1 MSNTP
6 APPEAPPPE
15 SGPASLSLEPTPT
28 PIGQHTLDEQPPSD
42 SRRFGAFGGVFT
54 PSILTILGV
63 IMYLRFG
70 EVVGNIGLVGAL
82 AVVVLSHLISLATGL
97 SVAAIATNRTV
108 GPGGAYYMISR
119 SLGAPVGASIGIPLF
134 LAQALSITFYVV
146 GFCES
151 VGYLWDPLNP
161 NSAAFDPTLFKI
173 IGSAVLMVLTLITLK
188 STDLALKTQYV
199 VMAAIVLSLLSFL
212 LGRAEDAPEDITWFV
227 SGEESFSEMFALFF
241 PAVTGIMAGVSMS
254 GDLKDPRRALPR
266 GTIAAI
272 LVGWLVYLIFPIW
285 LAMNADPETLRTSQN
300 VVWDISAV
308 PALIFAGVWGAT
320 LSSAVGSILAA
331 PRTIQALAVDG
342 LSPGF
347 LAKGSGPANEP
358 RAGLAVTY
366 LIAQAG
372 ILLGDL
378 NAIAPVLTMFF
389 LATYGVT
396 NLASALEKWAAS
408 PSFRPTFRVP
418 SLVSLFGAIA
428 CFYVMSIINMA
439 AMLVAT
445 LVCGTIYVVTQRRML
460 TSTFGDARHGIW
472 SAMVRSALIRLKRA
486 PYHAMNW
493 RPNLVIMGGHPN
505 KRRHLL
511 ELGSALVQDRGLV
524 SYFMLLRG
532 DVKARAGERREA
544 LAQMDKNLEPRF
556 PHVFFKVDVVDDVYR
571 GAVQVAQSY
580 GIGSFEANTVLLGWP
595 KKIERAEA
603 YTRMLTDLTQLDRSL
618 LLVNHDAKR
627 GYGDRA
633 EIHIWWG
640 GLAGN
645 GGLMLLMAQLIK
657 SHHAWRKARVITLTV
672 VDDDEGKTQAAE
684 RLAQVFESARV
695 EAETRIIR
703 RDGRAISEIMAAEG
717 ANADLSLVGLR
728 MPGEGEA
735 PEDFIRQYT
744 DMMAALN
751 TTLLVHS
758 ARTFDGAPVLLD
770 ET

>member
-1 MSNTP
+1 MSSTP
-6 APPEAPPPE
+6 LPPPG
-15 SGPASLSLEPTPT
+15 GPDRA
-28 PIGQHTLDEQPPSD
+28 PITAPNTLDELPPVD
-42 SRRFGAFGGVFT
+42 SRRFGAFSGVFT

-70 EVVGNIGLVGAL
+70 EVVGNVGLAGAL

-134 LAQALSITFYVV
+134 MAQALSITFYVV

-151 VGYLWDPLNP
+151 VGYLWAPLNP
-161 NSAAFDPTLFKI
+161 DSPAFDPLLFKG
-173 IGSAVLMVLTLITLK
+173 IGSLVLMALTLITLK

-199 VMAAIVLSLLSFL
+199 VMTAIGLSLLSFL
-212 LGRAEDAPEDITWFV
+212 LGRSDQPPAEITWF
-227 SGEESFSEMFALFF
+227 EEGGQSFSEVFALFF

-272 LVGWLVYLIFPIW
+272 LVGWLVYMIFPIW
-285 LAMNADPETLRTSQN
+285 LSMNADPETLRTSKK

-331 PRTIQALAVDG
+331 PRTVQALAVDR
-342 LSPGF
+342 LCPEF

-358 RAGLAVTY
+358 RAGLALTWI
-366 LIAQAG
+366 IAQAG

-418 SLVSLFGAIA
+418 SLVSLFGAVA

-439 AMLVAT
+439 AMFVAV
-445 LVCGTIYVVTQRRML
+445 LVCGTIYLVTQRRML
-460 TSTFGDARHGIW
+460 KSTFGDARHGIW
-472 SAMVRSALIRLKRA
+472 SALVRTALIRLKRA

-532 DVKARAGERREA
+532 AVAERAGERREA
-544 LAQMDKNLEPRF
+544 LDQMDRTLALRF

-603 YTRMLTDLTQLDRSL
+603 YTQMLSDLTQLDRSL
-618 LLVNHDAKR
+618 LLVKHDQRR
-627 GYGDRA
+627 GFGERA
-633 EIHIWWG
+633 QIHIWWG
-640 GLAGN
+640 GLQGN

-657 SHHAWRKARVITLTV
+657 SHNAWRGARIITLTV
-672 VDDDEGKTQAAE
+672 VDDDAGHDQAAA
-684 RLAQVFESARV
+684 RLAEVFESARV
-695 EAETRIIR
+695 ESEARIIR
-703 RDGRAISEIMAAEG
+703 RDGRSIAEIMRAEG
-717 ANADLSLVGLR
+717 ADADLSLMGLR
-728 MPGEGEA
+728 MPAPHEA
-735 PEDFIRQYT
+735 PEAFVQQYT
-744 DMMAALN
+744 EMTEALG
-751 TTLLVHS
+751 TTMLVHS
-758 ARTFDGAPVLLD
+758 ARHFDGAPVLLD
-770 ET
+770 EG

>member
-1 MSNTP
+1 M
-6 APPEAPPPE
+6 
-15 SGPASLSLEPTPT
+15 
-28 PIGQHTLDEQPPSD
+28 
-42 SRRFGAFGGVFT
+42 FT

-70 EVVGNIGLVGAL
+70 EVVGNAGLGGAL
-82 AVVVLSHLISLATGL
+82 AVVMLAHLISMATGL

-151 VGYLWDPLNP
+151 LGYLWPALDPNNL
-161 NSAAFDPTLFKI
+161 AAFDPMLFKAV
-173 IGSAVLMVLTLITLK
+173 GSGILLLLTLITLK

-199 VMAAIVLSLLSFL
+199 VMAAIGLSLISFF
-212 LGRAEDAPEDITWFV
+212 LGSSDTQPKEIVWFE
-227 SGEESFSEMFALFF
+227 SGGQSFSEVFALFF

-272 LVGWLVYLIFPIW
+272 GVGWVVYLIFPIW
-285 LAMNADPETLRTSQN
+285 LAMNADMETLRTSQR
-300 VVWDISAV
+300 VVWDISAL
-308 PALIFAGVWGAT
+308 PILIYIGVWGAT

-396 NLASALEKWAAS
+396 NLASALERWAAS

-418 SLVSLFGAIA
+418 SLVSLLGAIA
-428 CFYVMSIINMA
+428 CFYVMSIINMG
-439 AMLVAT
+439 AMIVAT
-445 LVCGTIYVVTQRRML
+445 LVCGTIYVVAQRRML

-472 SAMVRSALIRLKRA
+472 SALVRTALIRLKQA

-493 RPNLVIMGGHPN
+493 RPNLIIMGGHPD

-511 ELGSALVQDRGLV
+511 ELGSAMVQDRGLV

-532 DVKARAGERREA
+532 AVSARFEERRTILE
-544 LAQMDKNLEPRF
+544 QMDKTLTSRF

-595 KKIERAEA
+595 KKIERAEN

-618 LLVNHDAKR
+618 LLARQDPLR
-627 GYGDRA
+627 GFGDRA

-640 GLAGN
+640 GLQGN

-657 SHHAWRKARVITLTV
+657 GHDAWRNARVITLTV
-672 VDDDEGKTQAAE
+672 VDDEAGKVQANE
-684 RLAQVFESARV
+684 RLKMVFESARV
-695 EAETRIIR
+695 EAETRIILR
-703 RDGRAISEIMAAEG
+703 EGRSILDIMRAEG
-717 ANADLSLVGLR
+717 KTADLSLVGLR
-728 MPGEGEA
+728 LPEA
-735 PEDFIRQYT
+735 DESPEAFVHRYT
-744 DMMAALN
+744 DLLGALN

-758 ARTFDGAPVLLD
+758 ARHFDGAPVLLD
-770 ET
+770 DA